1 MNFKRRFT
9 FMLSLGVS
17 FSITL
22 LMTQQSLLLGS
33 LVAMVAVVLNYWLM
47 LHFVR
52 RTVLEMGSQA
62 VKDEE

>member
-1 MNFKRRFT
+1 
-9 FMLSLGVS
+9 MLSLGVS